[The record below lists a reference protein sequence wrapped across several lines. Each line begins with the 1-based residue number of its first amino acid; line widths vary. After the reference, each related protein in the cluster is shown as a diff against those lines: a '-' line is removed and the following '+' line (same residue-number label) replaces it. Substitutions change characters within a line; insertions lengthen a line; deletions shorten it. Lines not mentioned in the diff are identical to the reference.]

1 MRTRKDYLLGS
12 TMAVGAAAMSMAML
26 VPSVSVAQEAAEEA
40 TQVEEI
46 VVVGSR
52 IRRDN
57 YNAPSPTQVVTR
69 EEATLQGF
77 ASTTE
82 ALQSTAITG
91 GTSQINSSFGGYVT
105 NG

>member
-1 MRTRKDYLLGS
+1 MVGGIVAASLSMLS
-12 TMAVGAAAMSMAML
+12 APAVMAQDAA
-26 VPSVSVAQEAAEEA
+26 VAQADES
-40 TQVEEI
+40 TSVEDI
-46 VVVGSR
+46 VVIGSR

-82 ALQSTAITG
+82 ALQSTAVTG
-91 GTSQINSSFGGYVT
+91 GTSQINNS
-105 NG
+105 